1 MTKKRNEAS
10 DKEHQ
15 NQDEYCITI
24 HEAPN
29 EDDQN
34 HEECC
39 TTLHVR
45 YCLLTLGIASCSTI
59 SLSSNV
65 VARILQ
71 FAAGACLYLASKSDV
86 QYEPEDVRN
95 SPWYIIFSVR
105 FYNNFSESES
115 ESLLPPSSDAF
126 NIPMC
131 GLVRGIANTTN
142 RINKAA
148 NCCAKAQTEQP
159 ESPTM
164 SRY

>member
-1 MTKKRNEAS
+1 MTTKRNEAS
-10 DKEHQ
+10 DKDHQ

-59 SLSSNV
+59 SFTPNV

-71 FAAGACLYLASKSDV
+71 FAVGMCLYLASKSDV
-86 QYEPEDVRN
+86 QHESEDVRN

-105 FYNNFSESES
+105 FYNNFPESEL
-115 ESLLPPSSDAF
+115 ESLLPPSFDASSLS
-126 NIPMC
+126 MC

-148 NCCAKAQTEQP
+148 NCCAKTQTEQP